1 MSKKMDESSSSSQL
15 MKLSNRNRAQTP
27 VENFKIGGRGTSLSL
42 PSIC

>member
-15 MKLSNRNRAQTP
+15 IKLSNRNCAQTP
-27 VENFKIGGRGTSLSL
+27 VENFKTGGTSLSL